1 MTYAI
6 LNEAMMRLAISLCF
20 LLVAS
25 GGPAFAKDCRIP
37 DPAPGVRAQLPP
49 ECKSSVQ
56 AGRTGAGRQEALQAN
71 QGFIDIG
78 NGTRVRI
85 GGRVRVE
92 AGAVR

>member
-6 LNEAMMRLAISLCF
+6 LNEAAMRLTISLCF
-20 LLVAS
+20 LLVAA

>member
-1 MTYAI
+1 
-6 LNEAMMRLAISLCF
+6 MRLTISLCF
-20 LLVAS
+20 LLVAA

-56 AGRTGAGRQEALQAN
+56 AGRTGVGRQEALQAN

>member
-1 MTYAI
+1 MTNAI
-6 LNEAMMRLAISLCF
+6 PDEAAMRLPISLCF
-20 LLVAS
+20 LLMAS

-49 ECKSSVQ
+49 ECKTSVQ
-56 AGRTGAGRQEALQAN
+56 AGRTDAGRRESLQAN

-78 NGTRVRI
+78 NGTQVRI

-92 AGAVR
+92 AGARR